1 MTPGWKT
8 TEFWT
13 TILSK
18 VLTLLAL
25 VGFISVNDSKTLE
38 ESIGKCV
45 AAVFLF
51 LANAQVVTRYIQSR
65 LRLKTGADVVGN
77 KTPILPLLLLAL
89 MSGMLAESTVH
100 AQPLLPY
107 RYQMEQRLKE
117 QRWWIGKLMEMHQP
131 PQAAPSP
138 IFLSPPIAEAP
149 RQLLPVPGEPKQ
161 LLPVPGEPRQELPPK
176 GAPKQ
181 ELPAPGAPKQEL
193 PIAPPKTGPQTYTRV
208 YALYQP
214 ARFAPAEWFP
224 SPELHLGRE
233 TKN

>member
-18 VLTLLAL
+18 GLTLLAL
-25 VGFISVNDSKTLE
+25 LGFVSVNDSKTLE
-38 ESIGKCV
+38 ESLGKCV

-51 LANAQVVTRYIQSR
+51 LANAQIVIRYIQSR
-65 LRLKTGADVVGN
+65 LRLKTGSEVVET
-77 KTPILPLLLLAL
+77 KPPILPLLLLTAI
-89 MSGMLAESTVH
+89 GCVIAESSAH

-131 PQAAPSP
+131 SSPAPP
-138 IFLSPPIAEAP
+138 FLSPMPPIAEAP

-161 LLPVPGEPRQELPPK
+161 LLPIHGEPRQELPPK
-176 GAPKQ
+176 GPPKQDLPAPGLPKQ
-181 ELPAPGAPKQEL
+181 ELPQTA
-193 PIAPPKTGPQTYTRV
+193 PQTYTRIL
-208 YALYQP
+208 ALY
-214 ARFAPAEWFP
+214 RKE
-224 SPELHLGRE
+224 
-233 TKN
+233 K